1 MFMTPEC
8 VAPTG
13 CTLGEGPL
21 WSPSEGFLWWVDI
34 KRAKLHRYN
43 PRTGN
48 TRRYDL
54 PIRAST
60 LALFDGNIL
69 MAGEREIGV
78 YDPAT
83 EAYERLRTLD
93 AEPISNRTNDGG
105 IAPDGSFWFGTMDDS
120 QKVAQGNYYRYTSD
134 GKLEPLRLPSVMITN
149 TFQFSPDG
157 SVFYTCDSVE
167 QEVLSFQHEIG
178 TGKVTDRK
186 VLANTFELSG
196 YPDGSAVD
204 SEGCL
209 WTCLWD
215 ASRIVRLTPDGE
227 IDRTIT
233 LAAPRPTS
241 LTFGDEDLKTLFIT
255 TARAGMS
262 FPQLDSRPL
271 SGSLFAVRVDVPG
284 LPPREFSKSRE

>member
-1 MFMTPEC
+1 MFLTPEC

-13 CTLGEGPL
+13 CILGEGPL

-60 LALFDGNIL
+60 LALYDGRIL
-69 MAGEREIGV
+69 MAGDCEIGV

-83 EAYERLRTLD
+83 EAYDRLVALTD
-93 AEPISNRTNDGG
+93 EPAGNRTNDGG
-105 IAPDGSFWFGTMDDS
+105 VAPDGSLWFGTMDDAGKEPS
-120 QKVAQGNYYRYTSD
+120 GNYYRYSMD
-134 GKLEPLRLPSVMITN
+134 SGLEPLRLPSVLITN

-157 SVFYTCDSVE
+157 TVFYTCDSAE
-167 QEVLSFQHEIG
+167 QEILSFDCECP
-178 TGKVTDRK
+178 TGKVTGRK
-186 VLANTFELSG
+186 VFANTFELG
-196 YPDGSAVD
+196 GFPDGSAID

-215 ASRIVRLTPDGE
+215 ASRVVRFTPDGE
-227 IDRTIT
+227 VDRVIL

-241 LTFGDEDLKTLFIT
+241 LAFGGDDLKTLFIT
-255 TARAGMS
+255 TARAGLT

-271 SGSLFAVRVDVPG
+271 SGSLFSIRVDVAG
-284 LPPREFSKSRE
+284 LPPREFGRSA